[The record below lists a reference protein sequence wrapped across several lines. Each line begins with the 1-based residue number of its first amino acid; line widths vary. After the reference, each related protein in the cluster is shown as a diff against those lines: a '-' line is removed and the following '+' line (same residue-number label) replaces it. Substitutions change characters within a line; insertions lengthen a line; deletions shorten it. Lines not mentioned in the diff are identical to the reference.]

1 MDEFQALFGGLIALF
16 ISGIQFAWLINK
28 DILEYEFAADR
39 SEAVLTLVTMS
50 FFATAIFGLIL
61 GSFALRKNI
70 KKPTYVSISY
80 FFIII

>member
-50 FFATAIFGLIL
+50 FFVTAIFGLIL